1 MLRNY
6 IEKISGIYT
15 GFDYTV
21 VEDEMKHIPRK
32 EATGSRKDMTFVLED
47 VLSVATRQ
55 LFLGGLL
62 GGGFFGRDVWITAT
76 HYPSFHPFKNIY
88 NVQKAIILTRN
99 PYDSLFSLFNLLVS
113 GRQDVS
119 LSEEMLKDSMDDF
132 REMVRLAIPDWKYS
146 HEWWR
151 SQKIPTHIIRY
162 EEILLQPVETLRS
175 MFEFLLDE
183 SNLSGSPI
191 ETRIKQIVEAS
202 VVLPVSASVEEKP
215 SKDNRV
221 IYKPRSGRIHG
232 AFDRF
237 DEELKKEI
245 FNHLEEFMRDF
256 CYTDTG
262 PMNRQRFFDVCKIYF
277 Q

>member
-15 GFDYTV
+15 GFDYTI
-21 VEDEMKHIPRK
+21 VEGEMKHIPRK
-32 EATGSRKDMTFVLED
+32 EVTGSTKDMSFVLED
-47 VLSVATRQ
+47 IHFVATRQ

-62 GGGFFGRDVWITAT
+62 GGGFFGRDVWLTAT
-76 HYPSFHPFKNIY
+76 HYPSFHLFQNIY

-99 PYDSLFSLFNLLVS
+99 PYDSLFSFFNLLVS
-113 GRQDVS
+113 GQHDVS
-119 LSEEMLKDSMDDF
+119 LSEEMLKDSMEEF
-132 REMVRLAIPDWKYS
+132 REMVRLSITDWKYS
-146 HEWWR
+146 YEWWR
-151 SQKIPTHIIRY
+151 SQQIPTHIIRY
-162 EEILLQPVETLRS
+162 EDIILQPVETLRS

-183 SNLSGSPI
+183 PNLIGSPI

-202 VVLPVSASVEEKP
+202 IVIPVNTSVEEKP
-215 SKDNRV
+215 SKDTRV

-245 FNHLEEFMRDF
+245 FNQLEEFLRDF
-256 CYTDTG
+256 CYINNG
-262 PMNRQRFFDVCKIYF
+262 PLNRQRFFDV
-277 Q
+277 